1 MDALYAAV
9 DEPNAAGR
17 VFNVAGGPTWQRRGR
32 DYVMDFYDFVGAPAD
47 DAVYMDSPGWMDWYD
62 TEESQRILRYQNRS
76 YEHYAREM
84 RGVVQAMMAG

>member
-1 MDALYAAV
+1 M

-47 DAVYMDSPGWMDWYD
+47 DAVYRDSPGWM
-62 TEESQRILRYQNRS
+62 ESQRILRYQNRS
-76 YEHYAREM
+76 YEHYAGEM
-84 RGVVQAMMAG
+84 RGIVQAMMAG